1 MPLVWMNIGAIPLR
15 SAIQYR
21 TGVHLG
27 LLTLAICAC
36 SKDAAAPKLASGG
49 AVAASDAAV
58 AVPAHQAYPDLGAA
72 LVAIVPTDARVVGFG
87 ELHARTDRA
96 RVASSLASFTHALPA
111 VADKLSDL
119 ILETWIVDP
128 SCGKAAVQ
136 ATTKVETTMKR
147 PEATKSEIAELAD
160 AARAAHIQPHA
171 MTLNCTDYATI
182 APADHEV
189 DPVAMLT
196 LTTRELTRI
205 ATSAVVHRDK
215 EPGHRPWIA
224 VYGGALHNDRFPEAA
239 VAEWSY
245 AAEVDGVTGGH
256 FVEIDVIVPELA
268 VADPLMQRQPW
279 IPLARA
285 ARDPAAPVRVWKRG
299 ERSFVVILPPT

>member
-1 MPLVWMNIGAIPLR
+1 MKTATRAPAIPLR

-21 TGVHLG
+21 TGVHLW

-49 AVAASDAAV
+49 AVVASDAAV
-58 AVPAHQAYPDLGAA
+58 AMPAHQAYPDLGAA
-72 LVAIVPTDARVVGFG
+72 LVAIVPADARVVGFG

-96 RVASSLASFTHALPA
+96 RVASSLASFTRALPA

-245 AAEVDGVTGGH
+245 AAEVDRVTGGH

-279 IPLARA
+279 ISLARA
-285 ARDPAAPVRVWKRG
+285 ARDPAAPVLVWKRG